1 MRRRNPLSSGDVIRR
16 IVHISDLHFGRA
28 NLALVEPLLESIAD
42 LHPDVVAVSGDLTQR
57 ATAEQ
62 FIAARDFLRRIPF
75 PQIVVPGNHDI
86 SLWNLYR
93 RFRRPLERYRQ
104 YINVEAEPRYSDDRI
119 FILGVN
125 TARSL
130 AWKEGR
136 ISLDQIARLRDL
148 FYALAPSVF
157 KVLVMHHPFVP
168 REGQDDFD
176 AVGRAELALE
186 AMEYCGADLILA
198 GHLHRS
204 YSRQT
209 ASFYRLAKH
218 SILVAQS
225 GTTLSART
233 RDERNSFNAIDVEG
247 DAASIT
253 VHDWSFESA
262 AFLPRP
268 LIRYEKRGEWRQVK
282 GA

>member
-1 MRRRNPLSSGDVIRR
+1 MRR

-28 NLALVEPLLESIAD
+28 NLALIEPLLASIVD
-42 LHPDVVAVSGDLTQR
+42 LRPDVVAVSGDLTQR
-57 ATAEQ
+57 ATVEQ
-62 FIAARDFLRRIPF
+62 FKAARDFLRRIPF

-86 SLWNLYR
+86 SFWNLYR
-93 RFRRPLERYRQ
+93 RFRRPLERYRR
-104 YINVEAEPRYSDDRI
+104 YINAEAEPNYADDQI
-119 FILGVN
+119 FLLGLN

-130 AWKEGR
+130 SWKEGR
-136 ISLDQIARLRDL
+136 ISLAQVAWLRDQ
-148 FYALAPSVF
+148 FCALAPHVF

-168 REGQDDFD
+168 RESADDFD
-176 AVGRAELALE
+176 VVGRAELALE
-186 AMEYCGADLILA
+186 VMEHCGADLILA

-204 YSRQT
+204 YARQT

-233 RDERNSFNAIDVEG
+233 REERNSFNSIDVEM

-253 VHDWSFESA
+253 VHTWESESA
-262 AFLPRP
+262 AFVPRP
-268 LIRYEKRGEWRQVK
+268 PMRYEKRGEWRMV
-282 GA
+282 GGDERR

>member
-1 MRRRNPLSSGDVIRR
+1 MRR

-28 NLALVEPLLESIAD
+28 NLALVEPLLARIVD

-57 ATAEQ
+57 ATVEQ
-62 FIAARDFLRRIPF
+62 FKAAREFLRRIPF

-93 RFRRPLERYRQ
+93 RFRRPLERYRR
-104 YINVEAEPRYSDDRI
+104 YINADAEPSYADDQL
-119 FILGVN
+119 FLLGLN

-136 ISLDQIARLRDL
+136 ISLSQISWLRDQ
-148 FYALAPSVF
+148 FYALAPHVF
-157 KVLVMHHPFVP
+157 KVLVMHHPFIP
-168 REGQDDFD
+168 RQGKDDFE

-186 AMEYCGADLILA
+186 AMEHCGADLILA
-198 GHLHRS
+198 GHLHES

-209 ASFYRLAKH
+209 ASFHLPAKH

-225 GTTLSART
+225 GTTLSERT
-233 RDERNSFNAIDVEG
+233 RDERNSFNSIDVEM
-247 DAASIT
+247 DATRVT
-253 VHDWSFESA
+253 VHTWESESA
-262 AFLPRP
+262 GFVPQP
-268 LIRYEKRGEWRQVK
+268 SMRYEKRGEWRLV
-282 GA
+282 GGPNMEGI